1 MNKTNELTQS
11 LSQVL
16 PWNKARLD
24 CFSMMILALL
34 SARTICLS
42 RIALLMDSKAKSDSR
57 YQRIKRFFS
66 GFSIDMSQVAKLIF
80 ALFSLGNKSFYI
92 AIDRKN
98 WYFGKAKINVFTL
111 GICYEGI
118 AIPLFW
124 RLLPKAGNATGEE
137 HIYSFH
143 FRDAKTSILKWNEY
157 SKRMC
162 VDRGVKKYACNNR
175 YRNY

>member
-162 VDRGVKKYACNNR
+162 VDRG
-175 YRNY
+175 